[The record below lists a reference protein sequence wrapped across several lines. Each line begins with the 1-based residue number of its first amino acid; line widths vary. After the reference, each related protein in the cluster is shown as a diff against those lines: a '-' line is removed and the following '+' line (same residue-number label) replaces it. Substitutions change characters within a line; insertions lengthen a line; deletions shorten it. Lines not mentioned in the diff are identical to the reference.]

1 MSRLEELIREL
12 CPDGV
17 EYKRLNTACEI
28 FDGTHSTPDYKSE
41 GVKFVSVEN
50 INNLYETKKYISFE
64 DYSKYKV
71 KPQVDDILMTR
82 IGSIGVC
89 TVVDRN
95 EPLAYYVSLALLR
108 PNTMVFNSK
117 YLKYAI
123 ESLHGRKELR
133 KRTLVNAVP
142 IKVNKEDIGKITIPA
157 PPMEVQQEIVRILD
171 SFTELTAELTAR
183 KKQYEYY
190 RDELL
195 TDNKN
200 ATWMTLGDI
209 GNVCMCKRIMKAETS
224 SEGDVPFFKIGTFGK
239 EPDAYISREKFD
251 EYRQKYSFPKK
262 GDVLI
267 SAAGTIGRAVIYD
280 GEPAYYQ
287 DSNIVWLDNDENKV
301 LNKYLFYYYQ
311 LPVLLLSITALGYFY
326 WWNDCPAI

>member
-142 IKVNKEDIGKITIPA
+142 IKVNKDDIGKITIPA

-224 SEGDVPFFKIGTFGK
+224 S
-239 EPDAYISREKFD
+239 
-251 EYRQKYSFPKK
+251 
-262 GDVLI
+262 
-267 SAAGTIGRAVIYD
+267 
-280 GEPAYYQ
+280 
-287 DSNIVWLDNDENKV
+287 
-301 LNKYLFYYYQ
+301 
-311 LPVLLLSITALGYFY
+311 
-326 WWNDCPAI
+326 

>member
-1 MSRLEELIREL
+1 
-12 CPDGV
+12 
-17 EYKRLNTACEI
+17 
-28 FDGTHSTPDYKSE
+28 
-41 GVKFVSVEN
+41 
-50 INNLYETKKYISFE
+50 
-64 DYSKYKV
+64 
-71 KPQVDDILMTR
+71 MTR

-142 IKVNKEDIGKITIPA
+142 IKVNKDDIGKITIPA

-311 LPVLLLSITALGYFY
+311 LPVLLLSITCFIIINYSPGLFLLVERLPGYIMTTSAKPKLLSRPLKNNVASSPSLTALT
-326 WWNDCPAI
+326 PSATT